1 MGLYCLRKV
10 AVPFYILTA
19 MNQDSC
25 CSASLPA
32 VVVISIL
39 DFGHPNGCVL
49 EVFNLCTGSV
59 KDISDLVSAHK

>member
-1 MGLYCLRKV
+1 MGLYCLCKV

-25 CSASLPA
+25 CSASLPS

-49 EVFNLCTGSV
+49 KVFNLSTGNG
-59 KDISDLVSAHK
+59 KDISDLESAHK